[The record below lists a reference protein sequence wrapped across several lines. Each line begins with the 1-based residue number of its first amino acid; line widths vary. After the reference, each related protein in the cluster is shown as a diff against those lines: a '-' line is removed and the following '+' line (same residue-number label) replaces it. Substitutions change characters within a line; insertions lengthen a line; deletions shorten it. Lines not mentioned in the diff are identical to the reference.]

1 VTDLAPP
8 PPAPAPSASPRHTAR
23 AGRDAARAVAHLA
36 VRQTWRGAL
45 VVVLLAGAMTAVVAA
60 GYRTTVGDDLD
71 AQALAALA
79 GSPAI
84 RTLFGE
90 PVALDTAGGF
100 TVWRTGTVLAVLLAA
115 WSFLGVVRVT
125 RGEEDAGRWDLL
137 LAGRMGLPAIVSSHL
152 TVFVAADL
160 LAGAAA
166 AGALVAAG
174 TAVSGAVMYG
184 LGLALVGVVFAGT
197 GAVTA
202 QLLSSR
208 GAAVGASAAVLGLAL
223 LVRTIG
229 DGVEG
234 LAWARWTT
242 PFGLTALTRP
252 YAGEDLLPL
261 VVLVVLAVVPLAV
274 APALAARRDLRGA
287 WFPAPTH
294 RRPRPW
300 LLGSPWSF
308 AVRRATR
315 PFLGWATGIAAWF
328 LLIGLLAAAMPAF
341 LRDNPRFAALA
352 DAAGFSGLVRVEGYV
367 AALFTLLA
375 IPLGV
380 FVAVRM
386 AALAH
391 DEVAGRLWLLL
402 AGTVRRR
409 TLLLAEMVAAL
420 LGAVALAV
428 TAGTVTGLGAALVG
442 APLALPVALA
452 GTLNV
457 LPVAVL
463 CLGAA
468 VAALGWAPRAVA
480 ALGAL
485 PAVGGFLLHVTAES
499 AGAPGWVV
507 AISPFAHLTPV
518 PDQPPDMAGLVG
530 LTLAGV
536 VLGLVGLVGYT
547 RRDLC

>member
-1 VTDLAPP
+1 
-8 PPAPAPSASPRHTAR
+8 
-23 AGRDAARAVAHLA
+23 

-90 PVALDTAGGF
+90 PVALDSAGGF
-100 TVWRTGTVLAVLLAA
+100 TVWRTGTALAVLLAA
-115 WSFLGVVRVT
+115 WNFLGVVRVS

-137 LAGRMGLPAIVSSHL
+137 LAGRVRLPAIVSRHL

-174 TAVSGAVMYG
+174 TAATGAVLHG
-184 LGLALVGVVFAGT
+184 LGLALVGALFAGT
-197 GAVTA
+197 GAVAA

-208 GAAVGASAAVLGLAL
+208 GAAAGASAAVLGLAL
-223 LVRTIG
+223 LARVVG
-229 DGVEG
+229 DGVEA
-234 LAWARWTT
+234 LAWARWAT
-242 PFGLTALTRP
+242 PFGLVALTRP
-252 YAGEDLLPL
+252 HAEEDPLPL
-261 VVLVVLAVVPLAV
+261 VVLGVLAV
-274 APALAARRDLRGA
+274 APIALAPVLAARRDLRGA
-287 WFPAPTH
+287 WFSTPTH
-294 RRPRPW
+294 RRPHRW
-300 LLGSPWSF
+300 LLGSPWTF
-308 AVRRATR
+308 AVRRAAR

-328 LLIGLLAAAMPAF
+328 LLIGLLAASMPAF
-341 LRDNPRFAALA
+341 LRDNPRFAVLA
-352 DAAGFSGLVRVEGYV
+352 DAAGFGGLVRVEGYV
-367 AALFTLLA
+367 AALFALLA
-375 IPLGV
+375 IPLGA
-380 FVAVRM
+380 FAAVRT

-402 AGTVRRR
+402 TGPVHRR
-409 TLLLAEMVAAL
+409 TLLLAEVVATL
-420 LGAVALAV
+420 LGVVALAV
-428 TAGTVTGLGAALVG
+428 TAATATGLGAALVG
-442 APLALPVALA
+442 APLTLSAALA

-499 AGAPGWVV
+499 SGAPSWVG
-507 AISPFAHLTPV
+507 AISPFAHLAAM
-518 PDQPPDMAGLVG
+518 PDQPPDQAGLAALTCIGVILGLAGLVG
-530 LTLAGV
+530 YA
-536 VLGLVGLVGYT
+536 
-547 RRDLC
+547 RRDLR

>member
-1 VTDLAPP
+1 MTDLAPP

-23 AGRDAARAVAHLA
+23 AGRDAGRAVVHLA

-100 TVWRTGTVLAVLLAA
+100 TVWRTGTALAVLLAA

-137 LAGRMGLPAIVSSHL
+137 LAGRTGLPAIVSRHL

-184 LGLALVGVVFAGT
+184 LGLALVGIVFAGT
-197 GAVTA
+197 GAVAA

-223 LVRTIG
+223 LVRTVG
-229 DGVEG
+229 DGVEA

-252 YAGEDLLPL
+252 YAGEDPLPL
-261 VVLVVLAVVPLAV
+261 VVLGVLAVVPLAV
-274 APALAARRDLRGA
+274 APVLAARRDLRGA
-287 WFPAPTH
+287 WFSGPTH
-294 RRPRPW
+294 RRPRRW

-308 AVRRATR
+308 ALRRVTR

-328 LLIGLLAAAMPAF
+328 LLIGLLAASMPAF

-367 AALFTLLA
+367 AALFVLLA
-375 IPLGV
+375 VPLGV

-386 AALAH
+386 AALAR

-402 AGTVRRR
+402 AGPVRRR
-409 TLLLAEMVAAL
+409 TVLLAEVVAAL
-420 LGAVALAV
+420 LGAVALAI
-428 TAGTVTGLGAALVG
+428 TAGTMTGLGATIVG

-499 AGAPGWVV
+499 SGAPGWVG
-507 AISPFAHLTPV
+507 AISPFAHLAAV
-518 PDQPPDMAGLVG
+518 PDQPPDTTGLVG

-536 VLGLVGLVGYT
+536 VLGVVGLVGYT
-547 RRDLC
+547 RRDLR

>member
-1 VTDLAPP
+1 VTDLAPAP
-8 PPAPAPSASPRHTAR
+8 IVPAPSASPRHTTR
-23 AGRDAARAVAHLA
+23 AGRDATRAVVHLA
-36 VRQTWRGAL
+36 VRLTWRGAL

-90 PVALDTAGGF
+90 PVALDSAGGF
-100 TVWRTGTVLAVLLAA
+100 TVWRTGTALAVLLAA

-137 LAGRMGLPAIVSSHL
+137 LAGRVGLPALVSRHL

-166 AGALVAAG
+166 AGALMAAG
-174 TAVSGAVMYG
+174 TAATGAVLHG

-197 GAVTA
+197 GAVAA

-208 GAAVGASAAVLGLAL
+208 GAAVGASAAVLGLAF

-229 DGVEG
+229 DGVEA
-234 LAWARWTT
+234 LAWARWAT
-242 PFGLTALTRP
+242 PLGLVALTRP
-252 YAGEDLLPL
+252 YAEEDPLPL
-261 VVLVVLAVVPLAV
+261 VVLGVLAVVSI
-274 APALAARRDLRGA
+274 ALAPVLAAHRDLRGA
-287 WFPAPTH
+287 AVSTPTH
-294 RRPRPW
+294 RRARPW

-308 AVRRATR
+308 AVRRVTR
-315 PFLGWATGIAAWF
+315 PFLGWATGIAAWY
-328 LLIGLLAAAMPAF
+328 LLIGLLAASMPAF
-341 LRDNPRFAALA
+341 LRDNPRFAVLA
-352 DAAGFSGLVRVEGYV
+352 AAAGFGGLVRVEGYV

-375 IPLGV
+375 IPLGT

-402 AGTVRRR
+402 AGPVRRR
-409 TLLLAEMVAAL
+409 TLVLAEVVAAL

-428 TAGTVTGLGAALVG
+428 TAGTATGLGAALVG
-442 APLALPVALA
+442 ASLALPAALA
-452 GTLNV
+452 GPLNV

-463 CLGAA
+463 CLGAS

-499 AGAPGWVV
+499 VGAPSWVG
-507 AISPFAHLTPV
+507 AISPFAHLAAV
-518 PDQPPDMAGLVG
+518 PDQPPDPAGLVG
-530 LTLAGV
+530 LTLVGV
-536 VLGLVGLVGYT
+536 VLGLVGLAGYT
-547 RRDLC
+547 RRDLR

>member
-1 VTDLAPP
+1 VTDLAAPT
-8 PPAPAPSASPRHTAR
+8 APAPSASPGHTGR
-23 AGRDAARAVAHLA
+23 TGRDATRAVVHLA

-45 VVVLLAGAMTAVVAA
+45 VVVMLAGAMTAVVAA

-79 GSPAI
+79 ASPAI

-90 PVALDTAGGF
+90 PVALDSAGGF
-100 TVWRTGTVLAVLLAA
+100 TVWRTGASLAVLLAV
-115 WSFLGVVRVT
+115 WSFLGIARVT

-137 LAGRMGLPAIVSSHL
+137 LAGRVGLPTLVSRHL

-160 LAGAAA
+160 LAGAAV

-174 TAVSGAVMYG
+174 TAVTGAMVHG

-197 GAVTA
+197 GAVAA

-208 GAAVGASAAVLGLAL
+208 GAAVGATAAVLGLAL
-223 LVRTIG
+223 LVRMVG
-229 DGVEG
+229 DGVEA
-234 LAWARWTT
+234 LAWARWAT
-242 PFGLTALTRP
+242 PFGLVALTRP
-252 YAGEDLLPL
+252 YAAEDPLPL
-261 VVLVVLAVVPLAV
+261 VVLGVLAVVPIAV
-274 APALAARRDLRGA
+274 APLLAARRDLRGA
-287 WFPAPTH
+287 WFATPTH

-308 AVRRATR
+308 AVRRAMR
-315 PFLGWATGIAAWF
+315 PLLGWATGIAAWSF
-328 LLIGLLAAAMPAF
+328 LIGLLAASLPAF
-341 LRDNPRFAALA
+341 LRDNPRFAELA
-352 DAAGFSGLVRVEGYV
+352 DAAGFGGLVRVEGYV
-367 AALFTLLA
+367 GALFALLA
-375 IPLGV
+375 IPLGA
-380 FVAVRM
+380 FVAVRT

-402 AGTVRRR
+402 TGPVRRR
-409 TLLLAEMVAAL
+409 TLLLAEVAASL

-428 TAGTVTGLGAALVG
+428 AAGTATGLGATLVG
-442 APLALPVALA
+442 APLTVPAALA

-463 CLGAA
+463 CLGAS

-499 AGAPGWVV
+499 SGAPAWVG
-507 AISPFAHLTPV
+507 AISPFAHLAAV
-518 PDQPPDMAGLVG
+518 PDQPPDRAGLVV
-530 LTLAGV
+530 LTLVGV
-536 VLGLVGLVGYT
+536 ALGLVGLVGYT
-547 RRDLC
+547 RRDLR